1 MSGPHWVC
9 SYSWRVCCP
18 SLHCSGSRLL
28 CRLNCLKWDL
38 GCMYFSG
45 LSCSGSASQVLH
57 KGTDSV
63 GPAFCALSRPEKL
76 RQPGAWQ
83 VHSPHVGQC
92 ILSPPS
98 SQPLGFLGAQQ
109 ECCLRWVV
117 CLLWGAV
124 LWIWPLLAD
133 VNHPGSQENLVRN
146 WGPAHSLVEDAIPG
160 AKIAPLPSAL
170 AKSCLSGKDPD
181 AGMDWGQEE
190 KGTTEDEMAGWD
202 HLLNGHEF
210 EWTPGVGDGQG
221 GLACCDSWGR
231 KESDMTE
238 GLNWTELQL
247 WLSPARLSASG
258 GGWAGL

>member
-1 MSGPHWVC
+1 MLTTGFQSVVPVTLRAAPCYLFILASSVCKSLQCLISALMQEGEGGHFFRLTCSVVLWRGRNTANKYHWRMRGMLTMSGPHWVC
-9 SYSWRVCCP
+9 SYSWRVCFP

-45 LSCSGSASQVLH
+45 LSCSGSASQVFH

-63 GPAFCALSRPEKL
+63 GPAFCALSRPEQL

-117 CLLWGAV
+117 CLL
-124 LWIWPLLAD
+124 
-133 VNHPGSQENLVRN
+133 
-146 WGPAHSLVEDAIPG
+146 
-160 AKIAPLPSAL
+160 
-170 AKSCLSGKDPD
+170 
-181 AGMDWGQEE
+181 
-190 KGTTEDEMAGWD
+190 
-202 HLLNGHEF
+202 
-210 EWTPGVGDGQG
+210 
-221 GLACCDSWGR
+221 
-231 KESDMTE
+231 
-238 GLNWTELQL
+238 
-247 WLSPARLSASG
+247 
-258 GGWAGL
+258 